1 MNAGT
6 AGGRASDEA
15 LAFNAVA
22 TPVGKVD
29 GMWKERKQANDGRV
43 FEMPTVKQMQLHT
56 PKGSQFKAAPKFRFG
71 SSQKPAYVS
80 PSGTETGGNAPP
92 HATQL
97 RWRATQTPLR
107 QSLRRA
113 LTEEEIV
120 VEGGGEGML
129 MGGWRESVERQD
141 VGVDVDGEED
151 GDVTYSQLDAETPG
165 AKRRRVDGDPVES
178 FSHSQSQ
185 QDYAANAY
193 ERHEKTRQVLHGHG
207 VGRNYDGYER
217 HDLNDEEML
226 YNDDHEQLQDQ
237 KPFQDL
243 SHPGLSSHPPPAT
256 PAPSSRR
263 PRFILPSS
271 HPLRPSTPQPQPHST
286 HPSQSTFAP
295 TPHFFITTP
304 LPPSTLND
312 EPQFIKPPKF
322 MHVEEPEPTQ
332 PLPEEF
338 SPRKRGQKFVVG
350 GVAGEVRGWLVDLE
364 HHSSSTAAPTRGVGK
379 EERRDED
386 WVVKMVVD
394 DVGGGKDV
402 GWTIAKGDGMNVILG
417 GEGIREGLE
426 KGKEAKRGSV
436 VGIKAPVWEVEVKG
450 VRWGVGANWKVW
462 ER

>member
-6 AGGRASDEA
+6 AGGRASGEA
-15 LAFNAVA
+15 WALNAVA

-29 GMWKERKQANDGRV
+29 GMWKEGKQANDGRV
-43 FEMPTVKQMQLHT
+43 SEMPTVKQMQLHT
-56 PKGSQFKAAPKFRFG
+56 SKGSQFKAAPKFRFG
-71 SSQKPAYVS
+71 SSQRPGYGS

-92 HATQL
+92 HDTQL

-107 QSLRRA
+107 QSLRRE

-120 VEGGGEGML
+120 DGEEGEML
-129 MGGWRESVERQD
+129 MEGVKESVERQD
-141 VGVDVDGEED
+141 VDVDVDGEEF
-151 GDVTYSQLDAETPG
+151 GDVTYSQLNARPPA
-165 AKRRRVDGDPVES
+165 AKRRRVGGDPVES

-185 QDYAANAY
+185 QDYATNTY
-193 ERHEKTRQVLHGHG
+193 EPREKTCQVLHGHG

-243 SHPGLSSHPPPAT
+243 SRPALSNHPPPAT
-256 PAPSSRR
+256 PAPSSHR
-263 PRFILPSS
+263 PRFVLPSS
-271 HPLRPSTPQPQPHST
+271 HPPRPATPQPQSHST

-304 LPPSTLND
+304 LPPSALND

-322 MHVEEPEPTQ
+322 VHVEEPEPTQ

-364 HHSSSTAAPTRGVGK
+364 HHVSSAAMPTRGVGR
-379 EERRDED
+379 EERRDEN
-386 WVVKMVVD
+386 WMVKMVVD
-394 DVGGGKDV
+394 DVGGGKGV

-417 GEGIREGLE
+417 GESIREGLE
-426 KGKEAKRGSV
+426 RGKETKRGSV
-436 VGIKAPVWEVEVKG
+436 VGIKAPVWEVEVEG